1 MALWLEWKTVA
12 DINSNPSGLLV
23 YTERGPMVMDSLD
36 KALSSLGHT
45 YSVQTTTSEK
55 MIAGDWMDDSRLLVM
70 PGGRDL
76 PYVKELEGQR
86 NDNIRQ
92 LYWWRVQA
100 TISSV
105 YLMYISNWLK
115 PLRTAND

>member
-1 MALWLEWKTVA
+1 M
-12 DINSNPSGLLV
+12 
-23 YTERGPMVMDSLD
+23 YTDGGEGVSPNCIAMVMDSLD

-45 YSVQTTTSEK
+45 YSVQTTTSEE

-92 LYWWRVQA
+92 LYW
-100 TISSV
+100 
-105 YLMYISNWLK
+105 
-115 PLRTAND
+115 